1 MLVKKLRKFGWLKI
15 TGTPPCCAPKLRVT
29 NINSCIASMYDHR
42 VDHATQIQTAVE
54 TAQLSSITQLS
65 GSLKLYLTM
74 KTNALKWGSEGEHA
88 YNDHAGV
95 ITVASSSKYAHAILA
110 LPWMLFVCMCKNPK
124 PFWLINPSNL

>member
-1 MLVKKLRKFGWLKI
+1 
-15 TGTPPCCAPKLRVT
+15 
-29 NINSCIASMYDHR
+29 MYDHR

-95 ITVASSSKYAHAILA
+95 ITVAFITQICTCNTCTAMDA
-110 LPWMLFVCMCKNPK
+110 LCLYV
-124 PFWLINPSNL
+124 

>member
-1 MLVKKLRKFGWLKI
+1 
-15 TGTPPCCAPKLRVT
+15 
-29 NINSCIASMYDHR
+29 MYDHR

-74 KTNALKWGSEGEHA
+74 KTNAIKWGSEGEHA

-95 ITVASSSKYAHAILA
+95 ITVALSSKYAHAILA

-124 PFWLINPSNL
+124 PF